1 VLGRDFFTSFCSW
14 VSFLFTFLN
23 WLMACVG
30 THLFAFLGS
39 IVWAQLFLQK
49 LMQGSVTTKF
59 NINETYKHQLIAFWT
74 LSKTT
79 KPHHSVMTH
88 FSTTKIRVPK
98 DVVMRGSVAISK
110 HALAFGNSDNTSER
124 VQKKN
129 NQTTAQ
135 VLTPLSALSLAHA
148 FLIKFF
154 SPFQSLNHCFQF
166 LSVLPRDP
174 NSTSSC
180 PILEA
185 PLLAHTW
192 KSQGTRWDILVD
204 TAFSPK
210 WRLLSKHK
218 MAAKCWRGFLP
229 TKIDHAFSRP
239 HVPQNSFTTKVH
251 LGFNMFQKVSA
262 TWPYKSQL
270 MLSSSL

>member
-1 VLGRDFFTSFCSW
+1 
-14 VSFLFTFLN
+14 
-23 WLMACVG
+23 
-30 THLFAFLGS
+30 
-39 IVWAQLFLQK
+39 
-49 LMQGSVTTKF
+49 
-59 NINETYKHQLIAFWT
+59 
-74 LSKTT
+74 
-79 KPHHSVMTH
+79 MTH

-135 VLTPLSALSLAHA
+135 VLTPLSALSLAHV

-229 TKIDHAFSRP
+229 TKIDHEVSWP
-239 HVPQNSFTTKVH
+239 HEPQNGFSTQVH
-251 LGFNMFQKVSA
+251 WDFNMSQKVSA
-262 TWPYKSQL
+262 TCPYKSQL